1 MEPKLI
7 KIDRNGS
14 KHYEGWVECDRCSGR
29 GLYATGVC
37 NGQLVITP
45 VDGGICHKCLGKGKV
60 LSKWIE
66 RTPEYQAK
74 LDAKREAKWAKIRA
88 EQEAE
93 YEKIRAEREER
104 ERKEAE
110 ERAAEEARIK
120 AEKAISQYVGEI
132 GERIERKVT
141 LKKRAYWDAKFGW
154 LETTMYAI
162 TFRDEQ
168 GNALVWKT
176 QNGCYDFNEG
186 DELVLTG
193 TVKKHSEYRDEKQT
207 ELQRC
212 KLQAV

>member
-14 KHYEGWVECDRCSGR
+14 KHYEGWVECDRCGGR
-29 GLYATGVC
+29 GLYAIGTL
-37 NGQLVITP
+37 NGQPVITS

-120 AEKAISQYVGEI
+120 AEKAISQYVGEV

-141 LKKRAYWDAKFGW
+141 LKKRAYWDAKIGW
-154 LETTMYAI
+154 KEITMYAL
-162 TFRDEQ
+162 TFKDEQ

-176 QNGCYDFNEG
+176 QNGSYDFNEG
-186 DELVLTG
+186 DQLILTG
-193 TVKKHSEYRDEKQT
+193 TIKNHSEYRDEKQT

>member
-1 MEPKLI
+1 MEGKLI
-7 KIDRNGS
+7 KIDKNGS
-14 KHYEGWVECDRCSGR
+14 KHYEGWVECDRCYGSGFYTW
-29 GLYATGVC
+29 GAVINGVPQYAGTC
-37 NGQLVITP
+37 YKC
-45 VDGGICHKCLGKGKV
+45 DGAGKV

-74 LDAKREAKWAKIRA
+74 LDAKREAKWAKILA

-93 YEKIRAEREER
+93 EEKRRTEREER

-120 AEKAISQYVGEI
+120 AEKAISQYIGEI

-141 LKKRAYWDAKFGW
+141 LKSRAHWTARMGW

-162 TFRDEQ
+162 TFKDEQ

-176 QNGCYDFNEG
+176 QNGCYDFEEG
-186 DELVLTG
+186 DQLILTG
-193 TVKKHSEYRDEKQT
+193 TIKNHSEYRDEKQT

>member
-1 MEPKLI
+1 M
-7 KIDRNGS
+7 
-14 KHYEGWVECDRCSGR
+14 
-29 GLYATGVC
+29 
-37 NGQLVITP
+37 
-45 VDGGICHKCLGKGKV
+45 
-60 LSKWIE
+60 SKWIE
-66 RTPEYQAK
+66 RTPKYQAK

-104 ERKEAE
+104 ERKEVE
-110 ERAAEEARIK
+110 KRAAEEARIK
-120 AEKAISQYVGEI
+120 AEKAISQYIGEI

-141 LKKRAYWDAKFGW
+141 LKKRAYWDAKIGW
-154 LETTMYAI
+154 LETTIYAI

-168 GNALVWKT
+168 GNVLVWKT
-176 QNGCYDFNEG
+176 QSGCYDFNEG

-193 TVKKHSEYRDEKQT
+193 TVKKHSEYGDEKQT